1 MIHEKI
7 GVILD
12 CEPNWGGSFQYA
24 QCLFEAIYCFSQNN
38 KNEFVA
44 FYIQPGWLD
53 YLSSFNVKCIKISGE
68 YIRDI
73 ITIDSE
79 KCMFVVGTAQT
90 GWSERLVTP
99 VIEPIHDLMHRYE
112 PGFAE
117 VSENDTYERRE
128 QLFLSIVRNAAGIL
142 VDSSEGARHV
152 RESYGD
158 CYKDKIFVL
167 PFAAPHYLFGVGEK
181 VELPFD
187 KYFFYPAQFWT
198 HKNHINLIRAVAN
211 LRDQGILVNFVFV
224 GSKKNGYDA
233 ITKLIDELQLG
244 EQIIILGYVSD
255 EKMRFLYENACAMI
269 MPTFFGPT
277 NIPPIEAITLGCPVA
292 VSNIYGMPEQLGNA
306 ALYFDP
312 ADVDGIASVMNN
324 LWEDESLRKRL
335 IKEGNLIS
343 NRFSQE
349 TFNKKFETIGNAV
362 LERIEI
368 ERALFSEILTFCENH
383 SRLYIYGAGE
393 YAFRIKHILDKKH
406 IFIDQIV
413 VTSTT
418 NNQKTDSLFNKTIA
432 DVSNTQFGENDG
444 VIVAMSSKYIEEVI
458 AVLKERQVKSED
470 IFVTKE
476 SWLRNAYFNIFMMS

>member
-1 MIHEKI
+1 MQKI
-7 GVILD
+7 GIILD

-24 QCLFEAIYCFSQNN
+24 QCLFEAVYGFSQT
-38 KNEFVA
+38 KETELLA
-44 FYIQPGWLD
+44 FYIQLGWLD
-53 YLSSFNVKCIKISGE
+53 YLSGFNVKCIKIAGE
-68 YIRDI
+68 YIRDT

-90 GWSERLVTP
+90 GWSVRLVTP

-142 VDSSEGARHV
+142 VDSREGARQV

-167 PFAAPHYLFGVGEK
+167 PFAAPHYLFGDGEK

-255 EKMRFLYENACAMI
+255 EKMRFLYENACALI

-277 NIPPIEAITLGCPVA
+277 NIPPIEAVTLGCPVA
-292 VSNIYGMPEQLGNA
+292 VSNIYGMPEQLGDA

-312 ADVDGIASVMNN
+312 SNVDELAATMHN
-324 LWEDESLRKRL
+324 LWEDASLRKML
-335 IKEGNLIS
+335 IKEGKQIS
-343 NRFSQE
+343 NKFLQE
-349 TFNKKFETIGNAV
+349 TFNKNFETIGNAV

-476 SWLRNAYFNIFMMS
+476 SWLRNAYFYIFMMS

>member
-1 MIHEKI
+1 MQKI
-7 GVILD
+7 GIILD

-24 QCLFEAIYCFSQNN
+24 QCLFEAVYSFSQT
-38 KNEFVA
+38 KETELLA

-53 YLSSFNVKCIKISGE
+53 YLSGFNVKCIKIAGE
-68 YIRDI
+68 YIRDT

-112 PGFAE
+112 PGFPE

-128 QLFLSIVRNAAGIL
+128 QLFLSIVRNAVGVL
-142 VDSSEGARHV
+142 VDSNEGARHV
-152 RESYGD
+152 KDSYGD
-158 CYKDKIFVL
+158 CYKDKIYVL
-167 PFAAPHYLFGVGEK
+167 PFAAPHYLFDDGES

-198 HKNHINLIRAVAN
+198 HKNHINLIYAVAK
-211 LRDQGILVNFVFV
+211 LRDQGILVKVVFV
-224 GSKKNGYDA
+224 GSKKNGYDVVA
-233 ITKLIDELQLG
+233 TLIDKLKLN
-244 EQIIILGYVSD
+244 EQISILGYVSD
-255 EKMRFLYENACAMI
+255 AKMRFLYENACALF

-312 ADVDGIASVMNN
+312 SDVDGIASAMNN

-343 NRFSQE
+343 NRFSLE
-349 TFNKKFETIGNAV
+349 TFNKNFETIGNAV

-368 ERALFSEILTFCENH
+368 ERALFSEILSFCENH

-413 VTSTT
+413 VTSAA
-418 NNQKTDSLFNKTIA
+418 NNQKTNSFFNKSIA

-458 AVLKERQVKSED
+458 AVLKERQVKSDD
-470 IFVTKE
+470 IFVTNE